1 MMLDLS
7 LNFSRNRM
15 VDGGGET
22 IRNGSKP
29 MNKQH
34 DKMVEAASYFACDF
48 DQQVEFFSTEAE
60 AKKYAENAL
69 EEAGEQ
75 AADGSWPENTTEICY
90 GRVLGSVECVKSIP
104 RPPESIIDADTGQ
117 DADGNEWQDT
127 WSRIDWHELKSTK
140 EPFATAL
147 RALVDAVDDLQTE
160 PTVKNR
166 VMDKVNRIE
175 EALAQAKALVDT
187 SLTGE

>member
-34 DKMVEAASYFACDF
+34 DKMVDAAR
-48 DQQVEFFSTEAE
+48 T
-60 AKKYAENAL
+60 KTH
-69 EEAGEQ
+69 EEAMERF
-75 AADGSWPENTTEICY
+75 
-90 GRVLGSVECVKSIP
+90 RV
-104 RPPESIIDADTGQ
+104 
-117 DADGNEWQDT
+117 GNEDLTPVIQ
-127 WSRIDWHELKSTK
+127 SARFGFEQGYNFAK

-147 RALVDAVDDLQTE
+147 RALV
-160 PTVKNR
+160 
-166 VMDKVNRIE
+166 
-175 EALAQAKALVDT
+175 EALENPDEFDEILEMRKAQAKALLADT
-187 SLTGE
+187 PLTGE

>member
-34 DKMVEAASYFACDF
+34 DKMVEAATKWLAKNDTVGMSAQQAMSGFA
-48 DQQVEFFSTEAE
+48 
-60 AKKYAENAL
+60 
-69 EEAGEQ
+69 
-75 AADGSWPENTTEICY
+75 
-90 GRVLGSVECVKSIP
+90 
-104 RPPESIIDADTGQ
+104 
-117 DADGNEWQDT
+117 
-127 WSRIDWHELKSTK
+127 

-147 RALVDAVDDLQTE
+147 SAANEEIERLKEVLTSVEKTLYSVGVE
-160 PTVKNR
+160 MYR
-166 VMDKVNRIE
+166 VQGKITK
-175 EALAQAKALVDT
+175 ALADT
-187 SLTGE
+187 PLTGE